1 MQDIAEAYIK
11 LNQFDQANITL
22 DKALFFANQI
32 KDFKW
37 KLEILRE
44 IAGIYAK
51 FNQLNKALE
60 QIYKLQTIN
69 EEDFSERDRILRNIS
84 WNYSE
89 LNQLNNAFAVANK
102 IDTPV
107 YTIDAL
113 LRIAEAYGRL
123 NQTDNANSV
132 LDNAV
137 EIANQIENSNTKSQ
151 ILEEI
156 SQTSA
161 KLN

>member
-1 MQDIAEAYIK
+1 MQEIAE
-11 LNQFDQANITL
+11 
-22 DKALFFANQI
+22 
-32 KDFKW
+32 
-37 KLEILRE
+37 
-44 IAGIYAK
+44 IYAK
-51 FNQLNKALE
+51 FNQFNKALE
-60 QIYKLQTIN
+60 QIYQLQTTN
-69 EEDFSERDRILRNIS
+69 KEDASEKKNRILRNIAGT
-84 WNYSE
+84 YSK
-89 LNQLNNAFAVANK
+89 LNQFNNAFAVANK

-107 YTIDAL
+107 YTIAAL

-161 KLN
+161 KIN